1 MDYSDYIKDK
11 LSKGLAKTF
20 EHGTSKIKPLQSFED
35 KLASITTEEELYGFA
50 NRRRVLGV
58 NLPEW
63 SDNTRACTFKGCEY
77 SLFSCAFKVIST
89 SPLTP
94 ALQATSTAATS

>member
-1 MDYSDYIKDK
+1 MDYSNYIKDK
-11 LSKGLAKTF
+11 LSKGFVRTF

-63 SDNTRACTFKGCEY
+63 SDEQVKAIKWRLMEIRSKR
-77 SLFSCAFKVIST
+77 
-89 SPLTP
+89 
-94 ALQATSTAATS
+94 

>member
-20 EHGTSKIKPLQSFED
+20 EHGTSKIKPLQTFEQ
-35 KLASITTEEELYGFA
+35 KLASITTEDELYGFA

-63 SDNTRACTFKGCEY
+63 SDEQVKAIKLRLMEIRK
-77 SLFSCAFKVIST
+77 SR
-89 SPLTP
+89 
-94 ALQATSTAATS
+94 